1 MDAHQMMTTLLT
13 LVAFLGG
20 WVMHSFRAQL
30 NDNRNDIKETSD
42 RVHAVEVLV
51 AGKYITREE
60 SEANTATILKELR
73 TIHMDVRSCMLHKQR
88 KDDACED

>member
-73 TIHMDVRSCMLHKQR
+73 TIHMDIRSCMLHKQR
-88 KDDACED
+88 KDDACEG